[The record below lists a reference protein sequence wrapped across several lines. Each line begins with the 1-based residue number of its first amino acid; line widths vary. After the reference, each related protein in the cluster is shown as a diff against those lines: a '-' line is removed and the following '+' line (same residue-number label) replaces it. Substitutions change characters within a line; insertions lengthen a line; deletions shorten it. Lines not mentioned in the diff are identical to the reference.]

1 MTIGDLRLAPA
12 VIPAPMSG
20 ITDRPFRDLMRRFGT
35 RLVVSEM
42 TASREMLHAERTGRG
57 GGPEP
62 VDPAPV
68 SVQLAG
74 HDPAVMAEAAKLAA
88 DRGASLVDINFGCP
102 AKKVVNKLAGS
113 ALMREEALS
122 ARIMEAVVGA
132 VDVPVTVKM
141 RTGWDD
147 ADRNSPRFAR
157 IAEAAGVRLVTVHG
171 RTRCQ
176 LYTGRADWRFIRRVK
191 EAVSIPVIANGD
203 IEDYEAADRCLAESG
218 ADGIMIGRAL
228 QGRPW
233 LVADM
238 AHYLATGE
246 RRPEPSVTEK
256 KRVVLVHYE
265 ALLSHYGIRRGV
277 RIARKHL
284 AWYAR
289 GLRDAAR
296 FRDAVNA
303 EEDPAAV
310 RALIDV
316 AFDEGAAAASDA
328 QAAPVREAA

>member
-1 MTIGDLRLAPA
+1 
-12 VIPAPMSG
+12 
-20 ITDRPFRDLMRRFGT
+20 
-35 RLVVSEM
+35 
-42 TASREMLHAERTGRG
+42 
-57 GGPEP
+57 
-62 VDPAPV
+62 
-68 SVQLAG
+68 
-74 HDPAVMAEAAKLAA
+74 
-88 DRGASLVDINFGCP
+88 
-102 AKKVVNKLAGS
+102 
-113 ALMREEALS
+113 
-122 ARIMEAVVGA
+122 
-132 VDVPVTVKM
+132 VTVKM

-147 ADRNSPRFAR
+147 DARNAPRFAR

-176 LYTGRADWRFIRRVK
+176 LYTGRADWAFIRRVK
-191 EAVSIPVIANGD
+191 DAVSIPVIANGD
-203 IEDYEAADRCLAESG
+203 IDDYDAADRCLEESG

-246 RRPEPSVTEK
+246 RRPEPSIAEK
-256 KRVVLVHYE
+256 KRVVLEHYE

-303 EEDPAAV
+303 QEDPAAV
-310 RALIDV
+310 RALV
-316 AFDEGAAAASDA
+316 HAVFDEGATSVADGVP
-328 QAAPVREAA
+328 APVREAA